1 MNSSTTLER
10 LAVALTSKNL
20 KLKETVSDVDYLI
33 ALGMI
38 GIKNKMAGAMLN
50 LHLSGNLSSYK
61 EARRATVELTR
72 RLSLKRDW
80 KLDTKDQYRIADA
93 AWKMYLM
100 PVCPKCTGRKY
111 QVAEGTPLLTARPCQ
126 KCQGTGLRHY
136 PSHHGSQIK
145 DVVNVLASIED
156 VAGAAIRAKMRSR

>member
-10 LAVALTSKNL
+10 LSVALTSKNL

-38 GIKNKMAGAMLN
+38 GIKNKMAGAVLN
-50 LHLSGNLSSYK
+50 FHLSGNLSSYK

-72 RLSLKRDW
+72 RLSIKRNW
-80 KLDTKDQYRIADA
+80 KLETKDQYRIADA

-100 PVCPKCTGRKY
+100 PACPKCTGRKY
-111 QVAEGTPLLTARPCQ
+111 QHDEGTPSLSARPCQ
-126 KCQGTGLRHY
+126 KCRGTGLRNY
-136 PSHHGSQIK
+136 PDKHGSYIS
-145 DVVNVLASIED
+145 DVVQALANIEG
-156 VAGAAIRAKMRSR
+156 VAAAAIKAKMR